1 MIRRLALLAVA
12 LAAPIAVAGPP
23 TIVVAPPGS
32 GPVARA
38 HTRTWHHHGKT
49 VPPGRCPVARAHTR
63 TWHHHGKTVRMI
75 RRTPDVMRE
84 DGARIKRGD
93 LFSTWSN
100 AAAN

>member
-1 MIRRLALLAVA
+1 MIRRLVLLVVA
-12 LAAPIAVAGPP
+12 LAAPIAAAGPP

-38 HTRTWHHHGKT
+38 HTRTS
-49 VPPGRCPVARAHTR
+49 
-63 TWHHHGKTVRMI
+63 HHHGKTVRMI

-84 DGARIKRGD
+84 DAARIKRGD

>member
-1 MIRRLALLAVA
+1 MIRRLTLLAVA

-32 GPVARA
+32 G
-38 HTRTWHHHGKT
+38 
-49 VPPGRCPVARAHTR
+49 PVARAHTR

>member
-1 MIRRLALLAVA
+1 MIRRLTLLAVA
-12 LAAPIAVAGPP
+12 LAAPVAAAGPP
-23 TIVVAPPGS
+23 TIVVAPPPGS

-38 HTRTWHHHGKT
+38 HTRTWN
-49 VPPGRCPVARAHTR
+49 
-63 TWHHHGKTVRMI
+63 HHGKTVRMI

-84 DGARIKRGD
+84 DAARIKRGD

>member
-12 LAAPIAVAGPP
+12 LAAPVAAAAPP
-23 TIVVAPPGS
+23 TIVAPPPGS
-32 GPVARA
+32 G
-38 HTRTWHHHGKT
+38 
-49 VPPGRCPVARAHTR
+49 PVARAHTR

-84 DGARIKRGD
+84 DAARIKRGD
-93 LFSTWSN
+93 LFSSWSN

>member
-23 TIVVAPPGS
+23 PIVVAPPGS
-32 GPVARA
+32 G
-38 HTRTWHHHGKT
+38 
-49 VPPGRCPVARAHTR
+49 PVARAHTR